1 MTTFY
6 DEITVTP
13 RNQDQNSAKSGGA
26 GGGSGRLP
34 GSSYY
39 GGWGGGGGGGG
50 GGAGGEKKPGSG
62 GSLPIWE
69 WLKSGSEKASGV
81 MGPVGYGMDAYNMM
95 AAPQRQ
101 AMEEAKA
108 GSMAGYQKNQSAA
121 WQSPEYMAW
130 AQKLWG
136 GA

>member
-13 RNQDQNSAKSGGA
+13 ANQDTGAGKSGGS

-39 GGWGGGGGGGG
+39 GGGGGSGGGGG
-50 GGAGGEKKPGSG
+50 GGAGGAKKPGSG

-69 WLKSGSEKASGV
+69 WLKSGGEKVGGAMGGV
-81 MGPVGYGMDAYNMM
+81 GMGMDAYNMM
-95 AAPQRQ
+95 AAPQQR

-108 GSMAGYQKNQSAA
+108 GSMAGYQKNQSTA